1 MTGGA
6 KRASRFRMRGRV
18 PACPTDSWLAEAG
31 SRGDPWGMTAST
43 TVRRASVSPGRRSLA
58 QWARLVDECLRHLDD
73 PVRLRQSPL
82 AKLAGV
88 GARARCQHPLN
99 PHGEV
104 LALQELLCQAV
115 DVSLPA
121 LPPRKREFLD
131 RYARGESI
139 ASIARAMGMSR
150 PHLSRAYRPIVSLT
164 VAIAL
169 RAMIEQNPTK
179 ESTATVGS
187 RVNQRRS
194 NALGRD
200 CDTARLAQ
208 LRSQP

>member
-1 MTGGA
+1 MTTSTA
-6 KRASRFRMRGRV
+6 VSRAS
-18 PACPTDSWLAEAG
+18 A
-31 SRGDPWGMTAST
+31 
-43 TVRRASVSPGRRSLA
+43 SPGRRSLA

-82 AKLAGV
+82 ARLAGV
-88 GARARCQHPLN
+88 GAYARRQHPLN

-131 RYARGESI
+131 RYARGEPI
-139 ASIARAMGMSR
+139 AAIARAMGMSR
-150 PHLSRAYRPIVSLT
+150 PHLSRVYRPVVSVT

-169 RAMIEQNPTK
+169 RAMIER
-179 ESTATVGS
+179 TAAEASGTTIGD
-187 RVNQRRS
+187 RRS
-194 NALGRD
+194 PKKLAASALD
-200 CDTARLAQ
+200 CSNARLVQ
-208 LRSQP
+208 TKS

>member
-1 MTGGA
+1 
-6 KRASRFRMRGRV
+6 
-18 PACPTDSWLAEAG
+18 
-31 SRGDPWGMTAST
+31 MTAST
-43 TVRRASVSPGRRSLA
+43 TVSRASSPPGRRSLA

-88 GARARCQHPLN
+88 GAYARLQHPLN

-115 DVSLPA
+115 DASLPA

-131 RYARGESI
+131 RYARGEPI
-139 ASIARAMGMSR
+139 AAIARAMGMSR
-150 PHLSRAYRPIVSLT
+150 PHLSRAYRPVVSLT

-169 RAMIEQNPTK
+169 RALIERDPAK
-179 ESTATVGS
+179 TAPAT
-187 RVNQRRS
+187 
-194 NALGRD
+194 
-200 CDTARLAQ
+200 
-208 LRSQP
+208 

>member
-1 MTGGA
+1 MSTATTGS
-6 KRASRFRMRGRV
+6 RASAR
-18 PACPTDSWLAEAG
+18 
-31 SRGDPWGMTAST
+31 
-43 TVRRASVSPGRRSLA
+43 PGRRSLA

-82 AKLAGV
+82 TSLAGV
-88 GARARCQHPLN
+88 GAYARRQHPLN

-131 RYARGESI
+131 RYARGEPI
-139 ASIARAMGMSR
+139 AAIARAMSMSR
-150 PHLSRAYRPIVSLT
+150 SHLSRAYRPVVGVT

-169 RAMIEQNPTK
+169 RAIIGRLPSDVSPAAVK
-179 ESTATVGS
+179 PRATPLVHAVSPRG
-187 RVNQRRS
+187 
-194 NALGRD
+194 GG
-200 CDTARLAQ
+200 TTQ
-208 LRSQP
+208 LLPRQPKQ